1 MLVSNDVHVDNA
13 TNVNESELENVI
25 RQRPN
30 HRTLG
35 FRLKLRAFNAI
46 DSTKTANDK
55 KERYL
60 KYRKKNKKRLARQEK
75 INERRIQKAQ
85 KQGEDFYR
93 PKNVDLKDTLDLKLT
108 IRERIKYE
116 YGEPPVIYD
125 SASMVTSKDQIQ
137 LFLQKKGY
145 FNAEVTSVIKLKA
158 KKQYAKVYYSLT
170 PKGLRYVDSMFLR
183 TENNIIRITYEKYLK
198 EGKDVLVPPFRFDS
212 EALGKMRKSL
222 SEFMKNSSI
231 FGFKERYVSFEV
243 DTLSQGDTIQ
253 IAVEISKRIIGK
265 DENEKEQPFAS
276 TRVREVVF
284 HLMDTLNYSGNFKK
298 EQLKPR
304 GIQLGPYDNI
314 PTFDTLR
321 YDWYDGR
328 NAKFRTATFL
338 YNGKLTTKAELIEF
352 QNFLEE
358 NNYYRGDLVAQSYNR
373 LVNMNIF
380 KTVKPEIIENEDNTI
395 DVHYYLTPMEQQT
408 FSFEPKATHSN
419 SFLGI
424 STSLNYI
431 NRNLYRSGNRL
442 KISFSGG
449 FESQPDVF
457 SSNDESTVLNDGTR
471 SFNTLEFGPS
481 IALDVPGL
489 FPIGLK
495 RLSKNQNPTTT
506 FSAVYNFQQ
515 RPDFKRQTIQLNYL
529 WKFYDIDRTQVFT
542 VGIPVIGG
550 IQYVRIDKSEEFSL
564 RLEEQN
570 DLFLINAYSNQAIY
584 KDVAVTYSYS
594 NPELKKGKMIFNYS
608 FSFDMVGMAMSL
620 ITKNNEVNENGFREF
635 LGQRYSQFVR
645 LDNEFR
651 LHHYFKKNSL
661 HYRLQIGAG
670 VPLKNNGPSLP
681 FDYSFFGGGSNDNR
695 GYRARSLGPG
705 VYKYYLD
712 TNRTVTEMG
721 DMRLGASAEYRFE
734 ITGLIE
740 GAIFS
745 DVGNVWTY
753 NEDDNRPGGQITA
766 DFYKQLSVSGGI
778 GLRLDFSFLIVRLDL
793 GIPLRNPTLPQ
804 SAKWIFQ
811 DKDPYIQ
818 EAIDQWGIDPATGDY
833 YYKSESV
840 NFPNPFAP
848 QFHIAIGYPF

>member
-1 MLVSNDVHVDNA
+1 
-13 TNVNESELENVI
+13 VI